1 MLIPVILS
9 GGSGTRLWPLSRKL
23 FPKQHIPLLG
33 GEQSLLQ
40 ITAKRIA
47 AIPGISTPIV
57 VTNEQHRF
65 MVASQLF
72 DMGIRD
78 AAIILEPEGKN
89 TAPAVAVAALHA
101 LSLGEDPELL
111 ILPADHYVSDTDSF
125 VRAIVS
131 GQQLARQGQLVTF
144 GIVPDKPETGYGY
157 IKKQAQP
164 LPGQDNAFHVAQ
176 FVEKPDL
183 ARAQAYLEDG
193 KYLWNSGMFLFSA
206 STILEEFERYTPEIL
221 NVCREALAK
230 AVVDLDFLRLDC
242 KAFLQCPSDSIDYAV
257 MEKTER
263 SAVVAMDCGWS
274 DVGSWTALH
283 EVHEKDDAGN
293 VKIGDIVTQDCKDCY
308 LHSTGRL
315 VTALGLSD
323 IIVVETKDA
332 ILVASQDSI
341 QDVKKIVSQ
350 LREANREEADIHR
363 KVYRPWGNYEGID
376 MGDRYQVKRIIV
388 YPGQTLSLQKHHHR
402 AEHWVIV
409 KGTAVITKGTEE
421 ILLTED
427 QSIYIPLGSIH
438 RLHNPGK
445 VNLELIEI
453 QTGSYLGEDDI
464 VRMDDIYGR

>member
-1 MLIPVILS
+1 LS

-33 GEQSLLQ
+33 GEKSLLQ
-40 ITAKRIA
+40 VTAERIA
-47 AIPGISTPIV
+47 AIPGIAAPMV

-78 AAIILEPEGKN
+78 ATIILEPEGKN
-89 TAPAVAVAALHA
+89 TAPAIAVAALHA
-101 LSLGEDPELL
+101 QTMADDPELL
-111 ILPADHYVSDTDSF
+111 ILPADHYVAATDPF
-125 VRAIVS
+125 VTAIVS
-131 GQQLARQGQLVTF
+131 GRELAGQGRLVTF

-164 LPGQDNAFHVAQ
+164 LPGHAGAFHVAR

-183 ARAQAYLEDG
+183 ARARAYLEDG
-193 KYLWNSGMFLFSA
+193 NHLWNSGMFLFTA
-206 STILEEFERYTPEIL
+206 RTILAEFERFTPDIL
-221 NVCREALAK
+221 AACREALTRA
-230 AVVDLDFLRLDC
+230 AVDLDFLRLDRD
-242 KAFLQCPSDSIDYAV
+242 AFCRCPSDSIDYAV
-257 MEKTER
+257 MEKTEKCD
-263 SAVVAMDCGWS
+263 VVALECGWS

-283 EVHEKDDAGN
+283 EVHAKDDAGN
-293 VKIGDIVTQDCKDCY
+293 VTIGDIVTQDTTNCY
-308 LHSTGRL
+308 LHATSRL
-315 VTALGLSD
+315 ITALGLSD
-323 IIVVETKDA
+323 IIIVETKDA
-332 ILVASQDSI
+332 ILAASRDKI
-341 QDVKKIVSQ
+341 QDVKKIVAK
-350 LREANREEADIHR
+350 LKEAGRPEADIHR
-363 KVYRPWGNYEGID
+363 KVYRPWGNYEGVD
-376 MGDRYQVKRIIV
+376 MGDRFQVKRIIV

-402 AEHWVIV
+402 AEHWVVV
-409 KGTAVITKGTEE
+409 KGTAIVTKGTEE

-427 QSIYIPLGSIH
+427 KSIYIPLGEIH